1 MQQKNMWKMRA
12 VTALGIA
19 AFAGLGGRAY
29 AGQISSFETD
39 VDLAHTAPGTGEPN
53 AYMWGDS
60 FDVNQVNRAYSLIGV
75 TDGDRSMAVT
85 KPAGGF
91 SWGIQYLFNDYTNQP
106 GFRELVGGGT
116 ADANGN
122 ITLTDPS
129 WAKILI
135 DMTTQ
140 PNPQVDY
147 SVGFSAV
154 NYGGTNGFFIDSYNT
169 SSGARNYQFTSGPAS
184 QTAVRTQTY
193 TWDLGG
199 EFIGNG
205 APLWTGLTNYLI
217 YHLNVNS
224 GNLAVDSTQFWDNF
238 RVVNENIQTRP
249 TWNKVTT
256 ADWTSGANWNNG
268 VPNAV
273 GAAAIFYG
281 IGAGNGTAD
290 LAATVNVN
298 SGVTVGSIIFDSQ
311 MTSFTNNGASGGVTS
326 RANLPQI
333 VNYTVSGTGSLTFDV
348 ASGNAEL
355 YTIAGAHTIN
365 VPVQVN
371 DNMVIDTS
379 AGFGPDANS
388 NLPGG
393 GRFSEVAQTSIAFGG
408 TMTIASGLNV
418 KTRGGGQASFA
429 TINGAGAGLTFNGRN
444 TLNGNVTVSTF
455 TVNSNARVAMSANG
469 NRLIKT
475 NTLEIGS
482 VTLGAD
488 TARGTLDLNDNDM
501 MVTNSSY
508 SAITSQIAFARHGGL
523 WDRAGITSSAAAA
536 ATPKNKT
543 LGTVTGAQYHAAG
556 GPGALFDG
564 QAVAN
569 TDILVKFTYY
579 GDADL
584 NGVVNFDDYSR
595 TDSGFNTGGNTWFQ
609 GDFDYNGIVNFDDYS
624 LIDAAFNTQSGSLR
638 RAMAYLDGND
648 RGDTGMNTPALRMVM
663 EHFDQ
668 FGMPYAQGFLN
679 AVPEPTSALALLG
692 MQVLACTVLRRRRK

>member
-1 MQQKNMWKMRA
+1 MA
-12 VTALGIA
+12 ALGIA
-19 AFAGLGGRAY
+19 AVAGLGGRAY
-29 AGQISSFETD
+29 AGPISSFETD
-39 VDLAHTAPGTGEPN
+39 VNPLHQPPGTGEPT
-53 AYMWGDS
+53 AYTWGDS
-60 FDVNQVNRAYSLIGV
+60 FDTNQVNRAYSLIGV

-91 SWGIQYLFNDYTNQP
+91 SWGIQYLFNDYSNQP
-106 GFRELVGGGT
+106 AFRELVGTGT

-122 ITLTDPS
+122 ITLTDPT

-135 DMTTQ
+135 DMTTL

-154 NYGGTNGFFIDSYNT
+154 NYGGSNGFFIDSYNT
-169 SSGARNYQFTSGPAS
+169 ASGARNYQFTSGPAS

-199 EFIGNG
+199 EFTANG
-205 APLWTGLTNYLI
+205 APLWTGITNYLI

-249 TWNKVTT
+249 TWKTVAT
-256 ADWTSGANWNNG
+256 ADWTNGANWNNG
-268 VPNAV
+268 VPNGV
-273 GAAAIFYG
+273 GAPAIFYG
-281 IGAGNGTAD
+281 IGAGLGTVD

-326 RANLPQI
+326 RAGLPQI
-333 VNYTVSGTGSLTFDV
+333 VNYTVGGTGSLTFDV

-355 YTIAGAHTIN
+355 YTIAGTHTIN

-371 DNMVIDTS
+371 DNLDIDTS

-388 NLPGG
+388 SLPGG
-393 GRFSEVAQTSIAFGG
+393 GRFSEVAPTSIAFGG
-408 TMTIASGLNV
+408 TMTIGSGLTV
-418 KTRGGGQASFA
+418 KTRGGGLASFA
-429 TINGAGAGLTFNGRN
+429 TINGPAAGMIFNGQN
-444 TLNGNVTVSTF
+444 ALNGNVTVSTL
-455 TVNSNARVAMSANG
+455 TVNSNAKVRMGANG
-469 NRLIKT
+469 SRLIKT
-475 NTLEIGS
+475 NTLNLGS
-482 VTLGAD
+482 VTIGTD

-501 MVTNSSY
+501 MVTSSTY
-508 SAITSQIAFARHGGL
+508 GAISSQIAFARHGGA
-523 WDRAGITSSAAAA
+523 WDRAGITSAAAA
-536 ATPKNKT
+536 AAVPKNKT
-543 LGTVTGAQYHAAG
+543 LGTVTGAQFHAAQG
-556 GPGALFDG
+556 AGALFDG

-595 TDSGFNTGGNTWFQ
+595 TDAGFNSGGNTWFQ
-609 GDFDYNGIVNFDDYS
+609 GDFDYNGLVNFDDYS

-638 RAMAYLDGND
+638 RAMLYLDGND
-648 RGDTGMNTPALRMVM
+648 RSDQGMNTPALQMVM
-663 EHFDQ
+663 NHFDQ
-668 FGMPYAQGFLN
+668 FGVPYAQGFLN
-679 AVPEPTSALALLG
+679 AVPEPTSAMLLG
-692 MQVLACTVLRRRRK
+692 VPALAGMALRRRRK